1 VSDLLAVDHLRI
13 QILVDNASDGL
24 SSVPAFVETEMA
36 YLWRNGLAS
45 MKGQCLCCAAH
56 GLSCLITA
64 SRGGVQRTLLFDT
77 GPDAYIFE
85 RNVQRLKVD
94 LTLVDAIVVSHGHWD
109 HAGALETA
117 IDLVCAGSASR
128 RVPVHMH
135 PDMFHQ
141 RAMRAPNGDMQP
153 FEDIPSIAA
162 LTARGADVI
171 LERRAEIL
179 LDQLFHVSGEIERV
193 TAFERGM
200 PDQYRRSA
208 GDVRWEPDPWV
219 VDERSLEVLVH
230 DRGLVIFTACS
241 HAGVINVIRH
251 ARVRFPDA
259 PLLCVLGGLHLSG
272 ANEEI
277 IPHTIEALKQYAV
290 AVIAPGHC
298 TGWRAVNALASAFG
312 EDVIAPLSVG
322 KTFTFS
328 AESKLPSKCQ
338 TR

>member
-1 VSDLLAVDHLRI
+1 MSDLLAVDHLRI
-13 QILVDNASDGL
+13 QVLVDNATDGL
-24 SSVPAFVETEMA
+24 SSVPPFVETEMA
-36 YLWRNGLAS
+36 YLWRNGLAR
-45 MKGQCLCCAAH
+45 MKGDCLCCAAH

-64 SRGGVQRTLLFDT
+64 SRGGMQRTLLFDT

-85 RNVQRLKVD
+85 RNVNRLKVD

-117 IDLVCAGSASR
+117 IDLVCAGSAAR

-135 PDMFHQ
+135 PDMFYE
-141 RAMRAPNGDMQP
+141 RAMRGPSGDMQP
-153 FEDIPSIAA
+153 FENIPSIAA

-171 LERRAEIL
+171 LERRPEVL
-179 LDQLFHVSGEIERV
+179 LDHLFHVSGEIERV

-200 PDQYRRSA
+200 PGQYRRLPADS
-208 GDVRWEPDPWV
+208 GWEPDPWV
-219 VDERSLEVLVH
+219 VDERSVEVLVK

-251 ARVRFPDA
+251 ARVRFPNT

-277 IPHTIEALKQYAV
+277 IPHTMEALRQHGI

-298 TGWRAVNALASAFG
+298 TGWRALNALANTFG

-328 AESKLPSKCQ
+328 AE
-338 TR
+338 